1 MPIQP
6 GSIRRPLS
14 PVAKTYVPPDGFQY
28 KVKDNDSWISLAR
41 GNGIAAW
48 ELIRY
53 NYPGLPAPQQA
64 APEVN
69 WYLQE
74 YVGCTQLTPDKRNYM
89 FSSSASP
96 GKIWIPNMPTA
107 DKDAK
112 KLVLA
117 TLRGWPTRRID
128 FSVGR
133 IYIRAS
139 DYERVAKAIEADA
152 IRVKAD
158 VGLSSKAYYNPATN
172 RMTVNPE
179 QPDEPLI
186 VHEATHAIF
195 DLRAI
200 PTIVEESEGIAYIA
214 QALYGLIKNGPRPR
228 YIVSP
233 NPGNPMSWAAWQI
246 IFDESSRLAD
256 MILLQPRLVA
266 DDAAELFRAIRN
278 TGAGWYRDRIG
289 KLEINDGVDG
299 Y

>member
-1 MPIQP
+1 MQP
-6 GSIRRPLS
+6 GSIRRPPS
-14 PVAKTYVPPDGFQY
+14 PVARSYVPSDGFQY

-41 GNGIAAW
+41 GNEITAW

-53 NYPGLPAPQQA
+53 NYPGLPAPQQQA
-64 APEVN
+64 AAEVN

-74 YVGCTQLTPDKRNYM
+74 YVGCTQLTPDERNYM

-96 GKIWIPNMPTA
+96 GKISIPNMPTA

-117 TLRGWPTRRID
+117 TLRGSPTRRID
-128 FSVGR
+128 FGVGPV
-133 IYIRAS
+133 YIRGS
-139 DYERVAKAIEADA
+139 DYERVAKAVEGDGIT
-152 IRVKAD
+152 VKAD
-158 VGLSSKAYYNPATN
+158 VRLSSKAFYNPATN

-179 QPDEPLI
+179 QPDEALI

-214 QALYGLIKNGPRPR
+214 QALYGLIKYGPRPR

-233 NPGNPMSWAAWQI
+233 DPGNPMSWAAWQT

-256 MILLQPRLVA
+256 LMLLQPRIFA

-278 TGAGWYRDRIG
+278 AGWYRGRVG
-289 KLEINDGVDG
+289 KLEINDGVPG
-299 Y
+299 F